1 MEKTTTKSKKE
12 DYLPSFQWR
21 LGRIIS
27 TYPGNGGIV
36 RVVRVKITKGDCHR
50 SMQKI
55 APRPIQQTEENKK
68 EFATSQFLYKH
79 FAKHIIFRFKLI

>member
-27 TYPGNGGIV
+27 TYPGNNYIV
-36 RVVRVKITKGDCHR
+36 RVLRVKTAKGECDR
-50 SMQKI
+50 SVQKI
-55 APRPIQQTEENKK
+55 APLPIEQTKEN
-68 EFATSQFLYKH
+68 
-79 FAKHIIFRFKLI
+79 